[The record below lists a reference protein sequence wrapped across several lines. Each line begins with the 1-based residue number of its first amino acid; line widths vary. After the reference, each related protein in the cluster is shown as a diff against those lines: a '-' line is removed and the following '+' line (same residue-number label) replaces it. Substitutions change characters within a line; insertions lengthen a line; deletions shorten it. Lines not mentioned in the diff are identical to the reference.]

1 MPIRFRCVYCNQLL
15 GISRRKAG
23 CIVRCTKCEGQLIV
37 PDAGAAVIETN
48 GADGAPVPVKTD
60 PGEGGGL
67 FERED
72 FDALLQPYQAPAVK
86 SAVAAPPPPH
96 QPLHPATQERAPAAP
111 HSPAPLPTASLTVS
125 RRQLTIASVVIVLAV
140 GFAFACGMW
149 VGLAM
154 K

>member
-37 PDAGAAVIETN
+37 PEAVAAVIETN
-48 GADGAPVPVKTD
+48 GANGEAAPIKTD
-60 PGEGGGL
+60 PGELGGV

-72 FDALLQPYQAPAVK
+72 FDALLQPFQPPPAAT
-86 SAVAAPPPPH
+86 SAVADISPPPPPIIENRPTAPPP
-96 QPLHPATQERAPAAP
+96 APP
-111 HSPAPLPTASLTVS
+111 MPSSVTLS
-125 RRQLTIASVVIVLAV
+125 RKQLTIASVLVVMAA
-140 GFAFACGMW
+140 GFAFACGLW

-154 K
+154 KS